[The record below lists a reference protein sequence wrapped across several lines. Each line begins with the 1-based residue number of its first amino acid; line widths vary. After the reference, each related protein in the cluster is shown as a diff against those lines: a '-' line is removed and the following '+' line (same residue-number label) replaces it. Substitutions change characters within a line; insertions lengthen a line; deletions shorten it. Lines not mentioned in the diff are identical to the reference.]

1 MKIGIICA
9 DIDEVTPIIKEMTVT
24 SVIEKAMLKI
34 HEGTLWGIDTVA
46 LFCGAC
52 KVNAAVATQLVI
64 DNYGVDAVIN
74 VGAAGGIDPEVKVH
88 DTVIST
94 EVAYHDIQPGVLT
107 GFHPWMKSD
116 WFPVD
121 ADLLEAAKRASAKVN
136 VGGRILFGR
145 MVTGEVFIEDDGRDK
160 IISKF
165 NPLCVDMETGSIA
178 HVCYVNK
185 VPFLAIRTITDT
197 AEHSGSANYEDNLV
211 EAVLIGRDIT
221 KALFDEL
228 A

>member
-74 VGAAGGIDPEVKVH
+74 VGAAGGIDPEGKVDEIFIAILH
-88 DTVIST
+88 YDIQMVSVLLFQLGKT
-94 EVAYHDIQPGVLT
+94 EV
-107 GFHPWMKSD
+107 S
-116 WFPVD
+116 
-121 ADLLEAAKRASAKVN
+121 S
-136 VGGRILFGR
+136 
-145 MVTGEVFIEDDGRDK
+145 
-160 IISKF
+160 
-165 NPLCVDMETGSIA
+165 
-178 HVCYVNK
+178 
-185 VPFLAIRTITDT
+185 
-197 AEHSGSANYEDNLV
+197 
-211 EAVLIGRDIT
+211 
-221 KALFDEL
+221 
-228 A
+228 